1 MPNCL
6 LMGMAGCSDGPK
18 KKIILHIT
26 LSSDYHKKEK
36 KKSSKRET
44 IVLREELG
52 VEWREGSGSERV
64 RERKR
69 GELETP
75 NIQACSHNTAQTRCF
90 HSAQRSHT
98 KKDNCN
104 NIEIS

>member
-1 MPNCL
+1 
-6 LMGMAGCSDGPK
+6 MAGCHDGQK
-18 KKIILHIT
+18 IIILHIT
-26 LSSDYHKKEK
+26 LSSDHHKKGK

-44 IVLREELG
+44 IVLREGLQG
-52 VEWREGSGSERV
+52 REGSERV
-64 RERKR
+64 RERR